1 MTPRVSGTKSPG
13 SGGPPPHRI
22 TCGYSRSFGVVSV
35 DSPKV
40 RGWLAANQTLRP
52 IALLGLASL
61 VSGVLVG
68 GLGGRVVMS
77 VSARAAGVEM
87 AGRLTENGNTIG
99 VFTVGG
105 TIALVL
111 FGGLLGGMIGS
122 VGVVASDP
130 WLRWMGGFR
139 GVGYGAVVLALF
151 GYDTFASVDFL
162 ILDPVGLNVAMF
174 LGLIVGFGL
183 MVVLVVRILDK
194 RLPDA
199 ADKEQAG
206 WLVVVGLGAFPLGLS
221 LLFFTSPSFCGCDP
235 AYELGASL
243 LVMIAATA
251 THYLANITNL
261 IPGWVQRAAPLAGYA
276 SLTAALVLGMLR
288 TVDNLQRLF

>member
-1 MTPRVSGTKSPG
+1 ME
-13 SGGPPPHRI
+13 
-22 TCGYSRSFGVVSV
+22 
-35 DSPKV
+35 SPKV
-40 RGWLAANQTLRP
+40 GSLLAANRALRP

-68 GLGGRVVMS
+68 GFGGRIVMS
-77 VSARAAGVEM
+77 VSARAAGVDM

-105 TIALVL
+105 TIGLIL

-122 VGVVASDP
+122 VGVVAADP
-130 WLRWMGGFR
+130 WLRWMGPLR
-139 GVGYGAVVLALF
+139 GVGYGIVVLALF

-183 MVVLVVRILDK
+183 TVVLAARLLDK

-199 ADKEQAG
+199 DDKQQPG

-221 LLFFTSPSFCGCDP
+221 VLFFTSPGFCGCEP

-243 LVMIAATA
+243 LVMIIATGV
-251 THYLANITNL
+251 HHVANATNL
-261 IPGWVQRAAPLAGYA
+261 VPDWAQRVAALAGYM
-276 SLTAALVLGMLR
+276 SLTAGVALGMLR
-288 TVDNLQRLF
+288 TIENLERLF

>member
-1 MTPRVSGTKSPG
+1 
-13 SGGPPPHRI
+13 
-22 TCGYSRSFGVVSV
+22 V
-35 DSPKV
+35 DSPEV
-40 RGWLAANQTLRP
+40 GGWLAANRTLRP

-68 GLGGRVVMS
+68 GVGGRIVMS
-77 VSARAAGVEM
+77 VSARAAGVDM

-105 TIALVL
+105 TIALIL

-130 WLRWMGGFR
+130 WLSWMGPFR
-139 GVGYGAVVLALF
+139 GVGYGFVVLALF
-151 GYDTFASVDFL
+151 GYNTFASVDFL

-174 LGLIVGFGL
+174 LSLIFGFGL
-183 MVVLVVRILDK
+183 VVVLAVRVLDR

-199 ADKEQAG
+199 KDNEQPG

-221 LLFFTSPSFCGCDP
+221 VLFFTSPSFCGCEP

-243 LVMIAATA
+243 LVMITATA
-251 THYLANITNL
+251 VHHLANTTNL
-261 IPGWVQRAAPLAGYA
+261 IPDWGQRVAPLAGYV
-276 SLTAALVLGMLR
+276 SLTTGVILGMLR